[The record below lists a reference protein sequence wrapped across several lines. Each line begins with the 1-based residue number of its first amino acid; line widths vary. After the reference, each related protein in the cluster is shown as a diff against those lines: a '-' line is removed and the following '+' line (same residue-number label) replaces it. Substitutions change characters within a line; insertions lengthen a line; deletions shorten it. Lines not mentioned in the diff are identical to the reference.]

1 MAVQGAKKASRGR
14 ENPAAEPSLR
24 ATEPQEARKSRRE
37 RSDVVVTDPRLPDQ
51 EIVHEGAISFLM
63 LANPVGAARVIDLRA
78 GDDPRKRTLILR
90 EALNR
95 RATKVFALVESTE
108 AAQWEALGFREEATI
123 PGYFGR
129 SDGRRRSV
137 RGEQEHAVLLGTPVR
152 HPAAPAEPRVV
163 VMSEGRAIE
172 LPPEPSAAQDRADR
186 AAKVALRELRE
197 LSLAALPA
205 VTLHEMEEADA
216 RRSYALAARA
226 GTALTAFAPLVR
238 RGTRS
243 YFVALGRADFAVV
256 ASLEAHD
263 AYGNAFLELLES
275 PTTMDGVFLTM
286 VAVDELVERARSGGA
301 STVFAFSPSDDE
313 GLAMAFLHAGFQRT
327 GLLAD
332 HFRVA
337 PPGESLVGDAKDAI
351 VWTCRR

>member
-14 ENPAAEPSLR
+14 ENPVAGPSFR
-24 ATEPQEARKSRRE
+24 ATEPQEPRKSRRE
-37 RSDVVVTDPRLPDQ
+37 RSDVVVADSRTPDQ

-63 LANPVGAARVIDLRA
+63 LANPVGAARVVDLRA

-90 EALNR
+90 EALKL

-108 AAQWEALGFREEATI
+108 AAQWEALGFREEGTI

-129 SDGRRRSV
+129 PDGRRRSV
-137 RGEQEHAVLLGTPVR
+137 RGDQEHAVLLGSPVR
-152 HPAAPAEPRVV
+152 HPAVPPEPRVV

-172 LPPEPSAAQDRADR
+172 LPPEPSASQDRADR

-197 LSLAALPA
+197 LPLSSLPA
-205 VTLHEMEEADA
+205 VTVHEMDEADA

-256 ASLEAHD
+256 ASLEARD

-275 PTTMDGVFLTM
+275 PTTMEGVLLTM
-286 VAVDELVERARSGGA
+286 VAVDELVERARSAGA
-301 STVFAFSPSDDE
+301 FTVFAFSPSDDE

-327 GLLAD
+327 GLLSD
-332 HFRVA
+332 QFRIGTA
-337 PPGESLVGDAKDAI
+337 AKDAI
-351 VWTCRR
+351 LWVCRR